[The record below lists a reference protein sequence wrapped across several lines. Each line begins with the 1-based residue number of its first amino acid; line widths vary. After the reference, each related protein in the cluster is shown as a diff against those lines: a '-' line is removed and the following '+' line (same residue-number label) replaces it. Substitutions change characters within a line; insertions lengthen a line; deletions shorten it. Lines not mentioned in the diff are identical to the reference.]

1 MFRLNLYILII
12 LFIISIIFVILPVTV
27 NIFTK
32 NNLQWISVLSSLYV
46 IGLGTILLKK
56 YSKKKNLNTIYI
68 TNSTIS
74 SPKISDIA
82 NAMQLKNLE
91 NDPNVILYKKI
102 IKNNMNN

>member
-56 YSKKKNLNTIYI
+56 YSKKNLNTIYI
-68 TNSTIS
+68 SNIPIS

-82 NAMQLKNLE
+82 NAIQLKNLE

-102 IKNNMNN
+102 IKNNMNH

>member
-56 YSKKKNLNTIYI
+56 YSKKNLNTIYI
-68 TNSTIS
+68 SNSPIS

-82 NAMQLKNLE
+82 NAIQLKNLE

-102 IKNNMNN
+102 IKNNMNH